1 MSGSRVSGPAED
13 HRRVAADFTTV
24 VEGVTD
30 WDAPAPVEGW
40 AARDVVDHLVT
51 WFPAFLAGGGVA
63 LDVDLP
69 SDDPGGAV
77 RRPRPGTPA
86 GAVRRPRPGT
96 PAGAWRAHADA
107 VQHLLDG
114 PDADRPFTHPHAGT
128 HPLDQAVAQF
138 YTADVFMHT
147 WDLARASGQDVDLDA
162 DRCAAMLAGMRP
174 IEEMLR
180 ASGQYGPAVP
190 VPDDAS
196 VQDRFVAFIGRDPAW
211 VPPARA

>member
-1 MSGSRVSGPAED
+1 MSSSRVSGPAED
-13 HRRVAADFTTV
+13 HRRVAAAFTTV
-24 VEGVTD
+24 VDAVND

-69 SDDPGGAV
+69 GDDPGG
-77 RRPRPGTPA
+77 G
-86 GAVRRPRPGT
+86 
-96 PAGAWRAHADA
+96 WRAHADA

-128 HPLDQAVAQF
+128 HPLDQAVGQF

-147 WDLARASGQDVDLDA
+147 WDLARASGQDVVLDA
-162 DRCAAMLAGMRP
+162 DRCAAMLAGMQP

-211 VPPARA
+211 TPPARA